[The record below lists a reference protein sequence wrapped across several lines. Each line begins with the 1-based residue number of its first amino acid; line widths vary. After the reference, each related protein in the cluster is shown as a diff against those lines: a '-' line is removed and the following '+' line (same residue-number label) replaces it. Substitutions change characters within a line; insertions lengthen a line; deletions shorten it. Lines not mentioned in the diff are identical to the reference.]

1 MPDDPP
7 DRDHSY
13 RDPRAKA
20 TRPRILNESWPF
32 HDSNG
37 SHARG
42 LDDKPAEQQLDVIVR
57 VEFADEGETE
67 LEGRAIRWNRSHVCV
82 LVNDQ
87 RMLSPYLWVRA
98 RDVRRK

>member
-1 MPDDPP
+1 MPEGPGP
-7 DRDHSY
+7 DHSF
-13 RDPRAKA
+13 RDPRARA

-57 VEFADEGETE
+57 VEFEDGETE

-98 RDVRRK
+98 RDVRRAF